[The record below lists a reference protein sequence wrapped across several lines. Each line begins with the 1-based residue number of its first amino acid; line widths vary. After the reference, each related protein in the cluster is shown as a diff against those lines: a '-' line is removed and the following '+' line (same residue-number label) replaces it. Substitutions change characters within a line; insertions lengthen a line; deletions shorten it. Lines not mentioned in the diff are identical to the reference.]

1 LPEHE
6 EVIESIVYATF
17 GQELYLRETASAAGI
32 IAQSGSWSERDG
44 LTAQLAESLN
54 YSSASMRTR
63 VAEKLLQ
70 RLAAGSSVSER
81 RFAFARLVAGIGDS
95 EAQRELIY
103 YAVARTDGL
112 IGAIARDALT
122 PYFLDG
128 QPPRGATED
137 DLAKY
142 NTGRLLTIEP
152 MLTLPFL
159 TWYARESFGFTS
171 ARTVA
176 LAMRILRQAGIILS
190 VSLSGAPKRTLAY
203 TLAPH
208 GLSLAAFLWCLYDE
222 FSCDPLAPSTDRIE
236 RAAFARTF
244 VVPPAVIGA
253 RLREAEREG
262 WIQFDT
268 IAGTRRVYLPLSTD
282 QLMTALLPE

>member
-1 LPEHE
+1 M
-6 EVIESIVYATF
+6 YATF
-17 GQELYLRETASAAGI
+17 GQEFYLRETAAAAGI
-32 IAQSGSWSERDG
+32 IAQSGSWTHRDG
-44 LTAQLAESLN
+44 LTAQVAQRLA
-54 YSSASMRTR
+54 YPSATMRAR

-70 RLAAGSSVSER
+70 RLSAGSRDSER
-81 RFAFARLVAGIGDS
+81 RFAFARLVAEIGDS

-103 YAVARTDGL
+103 YAVSRADGL
-112 IGAIARDALT
+112 IGALARDALT

-128 QPPRGATED
+128 QPPRGATEEA
-137 DLAKY
+137 LAKY

-159 TWYARESFGFTS
+159 TWYAREAFGFHS
-171 ARTVA
+171 ERTVA
-176 LAMRILRQAGIILS
+176 LAMRILRQAGIVLS

-222 FSCDPLAPSTDRIE
+222 FACDSLPPSTDRIE
-236 RAAFARTF
+236 QAAFARTF

-262 WIQFDT
+262 WVQFAT
-268 IAGTRRVYLPLSTD
+268 LAGARRVSLPLSTE
-282 QLMTALLPE
+282 QLLDALLPQ